1 MKPVR
6 LVDLRVLVESA
17 CGVALIL
24 ALLMPFFTVSAQ
36 NVVSAPVKAVT
47 SITDAIPQEPLADL
61 FVVVAALA
69 LTLSVLRMLRPSSGV
84 PVLLLSLVSFVAA
97 GALIAVLQLQWNDA
111 TSGWQMDA
119 ARVLGVQFS
128 HSFGFWVYLG
138 AAVVGGGFVLTELAS
153 RLIKGPQQ
161 AAYLGSQ
168 PLSGGLV
175 EQPSGAA
182 WAPASDGRARAPLR
196 QALQP
201 DAPVMH
207 APPSAWPPATRAGR
221 VVVMEAGRSTSVVVA
236 PGHSVLLGRE
246 AGCGIRLT
254 DPRVSRRHASVE
266 RVSGG
271 WIVRDLGAT
280 NPTRLVGS
288 GGAARDVGPEAR
300 MTSGQLL
307 VGEVLVTLYP

>member
-24 ALLMPFFTVSAQ
+24 AVLMPFFTVSAQ
-36 NVVSAPVKAVT
+36 SVVSAPVKAVT

-69 LTLSVLRMLRPSSGV
+69 LILSVLRMLRPWSGV
-84 PVLLLSLVSFVAA
+84 PVLLLSLASFVAA

-119 ARVLGVQFS
+119 ARLLGVQFS

-138 AAVVGGGFVLTELAS
+138 AAVVGGGLVLTELAS
-153 RLIKGPQQ
+153 RLIKGPQP
-161 AAYLGSQ
+161 AVYSGSQ
-168 PLSGGLV
+168 PLPGGPV

-182 WAPASDGRARAPLR
+182 WAPVSDGRAPVPVR
-196 QALQP
+196 QTLQP
-201 DAPVMH
+201 TASVVH
-207 APPSAWPPATRAGR
+207 APPSTAARPIGAGR

-236 PGHSVLLGRE
+236 LGQSVLLGRD
-246 AGCGIRLT
+246 AGCGVRLT

-288 GGAARDVGPEAR
+288 GGSGPRCRPRSALA
-300 MTSGQLL
+300 SGQLL